1 MDEIAKIQAAKDL
14 LTVAAKEFTPP
25 ELTRQEQES
34 EVVNAVLILLAA
46 NEMDRE
52 RAVSFL
58 NDWVTNERESN
69 YTIGML
75 HGYAIGEG
83 FSKSEK
89 RKLQHKTI
97 AKIAKGLRKLE
108 KRKPRYK
115 AIAQITKDLAK
126 LKKRKLD
133 HKAKILQVLMK
144 DPKATNMKIARA
156 LDNAGILLPERT
168 SLSKDKRRWSE
179 VVTMPSYKN
188 LISRARK
195 QVAKAARI
203 RDWRERIDDI
213 KVGAGLIRYGA
224 GILDFDPP
232 R

>member
-34 EVVNAVLILLAA
+34 EVVSAVLILLAA

-108 KRKPRYK
+108 
-115 AIAQITKDLAK
+115 
-126 LKKRKLD
+126 KRKLD